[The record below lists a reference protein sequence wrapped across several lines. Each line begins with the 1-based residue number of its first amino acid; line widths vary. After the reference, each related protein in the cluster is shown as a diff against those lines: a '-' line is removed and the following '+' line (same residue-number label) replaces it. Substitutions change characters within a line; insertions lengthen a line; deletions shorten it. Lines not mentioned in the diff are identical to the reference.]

1 MTEKEESQAWEQVSV
16 EVELRLAEQLAE
28 LLGEILPGGVVLEK
42 NYGDLFPHEL
52 DQYEG
57 PVRLYGYF
65 PLEARGEIQE
75 RITGI
80 LERIGQRSL
89 IKKVQYAPV
98 ENRNWATAW
107 QERYRPLPVGK
118 GLVVV
123 PTWLQNPF
131 PDRIP
136 IRIDPGMAFGSGTHP
151 TTQLCLALL
160 EKSLTESLPEEMI
173 DVGCGSG
180 ILAIGAVKLGVK
192 KVLGVDIDPD
202 AVRISN
208 DNAQV
213 NEVSRSVNFRK
224 GSVKELLG
232 MEGQS
237 MGASL
242 VVANIIAPILKDLFN
257 EGLGELVCPGGR
269 IILSGILKEQL
280 QGILVCLR
288 QHGLSQTETQ
298 EEGDWVGLIAV
309 KQSVH

>member
-1 MTEKEESQAWEQVSV
+1 MTEKEESQAWEQVSI
-16 EVELRLAEQLAE
+16 EVELRLAELLAE
-28 LLGEILPGGVVLEK
+28 LLGEVLPGGVVLEK

-52 DQYEG
+52 DQFKG

-65 PLEARGEIQE
+65 PAEVRGEIQK
-75 RITGI
+75 RISII
-80 LERIGQRSL
+80 LHKTEQRSL
-89 IKKVQYAPV
+89 IKKVEYAPL

-107 QERYRPLPVGK
+107 QERYHPIPVGK
-118 GLVVV
+118 SLIVL
-123 PTWLQNPF
+123 PTWLKNPF

-160 EKSLTESLPEEMI
+160 ERSLMESLPGEMI

-180 ILAIGAVKLGVK
+180 ILAIGAVKLGVQ

-208 DNAQV
+208 ENALV
-213 NEVSRSVNFRK
+213 NAVSRSVNFRE
-224 GSVKELLG
+224 GSVKELL
-232 MEGQS
+232 EQERQS

-242 VVANIIAPILKDLFN
+242 VVANIIAPVLKDLFK
-257 EGLGELVCPGGR
+257 EGLGDLVRPGGR

-280 QGILVCLR
+280 RGILLCLEE
-288 QHGLSQTETQ
+288 HGLILTEQQ
-298 EEGDWVGLIAV
+298 EQGDWVGLIAV
-309 KQSVH
+309 NQPVR